1 MDKKEEELK
10 VMQKSY
16 RTALFIIVGIALIL
30 ISGVFFPSEQTDS
43 ATAPVDVS
51 NTKMAV
57 TVINASPEPYIK
69 DIVLRG
75 YTEALRTVSLKSQI
89 KSRITELPVEKGM
102 RVSKGDVICR
112 LAVEDRDA
120 NYTESLAL
128 VTQRELEF
136 KASERLY
143 AQGHRSETQHSAA
156 KSGLEAAVAR
166 SVRMKVNLDN
176 TAIRAPFDGVINDR
190 LIEVGDYMKEGEICA
205 LIMEEDPFLVVA
217 DISES
222 DVGQVKVGDE
232 AYAVLQNGRR
242 LNGKIRYTSSI
253 ADVSTRTFRV
263 ELEVRNPE
271 KDILDGVT
279 AELFIKSDQ
288 VMAQRISPATLV
300 LNDDGLVGVRLVDNT
315 NRVSFKEAEILGN
328 HADGIWISNIDASTK
343 IIVEGHEFVKAGEI
357 VNAVPLQN

>member
-1 MDKKEEELK
+1 MK
-10 VMQKSY
+10 KSY
-16 RTALFIIVGIALIL
+16 RTALFIVVGIALIL
-30 ISGVFFPSEQTDS
+30 VSGVFFPSEETDS
-43 ATAPVDVS
+43 ATAPIDAS
-51 NTKMAV
+51 PTQMAV
-57 TVINASPEPYIK
+57 TIINASPEPYIK

-75 YTEALRTVSLKSQI
+75 YTEALRTVSLKSQL
-89 KSRITELPVEKGM
+89 KSRIAELPVEKGI

-112 LAVEDRDA
+112 LDIEDRDA

-128 VTQRELEF
+128 VNQRQLEY
-136 KASERLY
+136 KASEKLY

-156 KSGLEAAVAR
+156 KSALDAAIAR

-176 TAIRAPFDGVINDR
+176 TEIRAPFDGVINDR
-190 LIEVGDYMKEGEICA
+190 LIEVGDYMKEGEVCA

-217 DISES
+217 DISENDIS
-222 DVGQVKVGDE
+222 QVKIGDE

-242 LNGKIRYTSSI
+242 LDGIIRYTSSI

-263 ELEVRNPE
+263 ELEVSNPD

-279 AELFIKSDQ
+279 AELFIKSNQ
-288 VMAQRISPATLV
+288 VMAQKISPATLV
-300 LNDDGLVGVRLVDNT
+300 LNDIGLVGVRLVDNA

-328 HADGIWISNIDASTK
+328 HADGIWISNIDASSK

-357 VNAVPLQN
+357 VKAVPLQN